1 MEPEGE
7 WSILV
12 ENLAETLVPALRRRL
27 RRPILDRLRSLKAP
41 SEKLV
46 YIYLVETQPQTF
58 ITIRR
63 SLGLGRMTVNRALK
77 DLMNKG
83 YVVQDSKYLYWTE
96 NAE

>member
-1 MEPEGE
+1 
-7 WSILV
+7 V
-12 ENLAETLVPALRRRL
+12 ENLAEALVPALRRRL
-27 RRPILDRLRSLKAP
+27 KKPVLDRLRSLKAP

-96 NAE
+96 NVE